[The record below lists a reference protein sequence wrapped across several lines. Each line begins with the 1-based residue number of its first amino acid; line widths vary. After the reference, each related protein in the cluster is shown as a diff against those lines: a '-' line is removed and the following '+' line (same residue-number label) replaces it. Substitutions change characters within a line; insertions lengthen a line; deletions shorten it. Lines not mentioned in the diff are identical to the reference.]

1 MDSNPSA
8 YVHGIF
14 PGKNTEVGSHFLL
27 QGIFLTQG
35 LNPRLSCLLHWQ
47 AGSLPPAPPGVLP
60 SFLIRVFIFS
70 GYVPRSRIAG
80 SYGGSIFSVLK
91 NLITFFHSGCTSL
104 HSHQQCR
111 RSPFSPPP
119 PPPQHLLHFQ
129 WFSWSLK
136 AFLCARQTTSR
147 LQCRGSDQHH
157 AKIPVLTDPHAPEH
171 EVKGIKE

>member
-14 PGKNTEVGSHFLL
+14 TGKNTGVGSHFLL

-35 LNPRLSCLLHWQ
+35 LNPRLSCLLNWQ

-136 AFLCARQTTSR
+136 AFLCARQTTAETPV
-147 LQCRGSDQHH
+147 RGLRSASCQNPCSHRSTCPR
-157 AKIPVLTDPHAPEH
+157 A
-171 EVKGIKE
+171 